1 MLNIFLAIM
10 ITTVIAGADIARTPH
25 SDTTLPSP
33 APTVIP
39 TSTPIPTDIVGYISY
54 KFGDDAWKAFRVLD
68 CENKTLD
75 PERYNDNRTWGGVG
89 VDRGYWQ
96 INNVYHPISDS
107 CAKDVK
113 CSTDYA
119 FRMYSNDDNTF
130 VRWACGKKLGL

>member
-1 MLNIFLAIM
+1 M

-33 APTVIP
+33 APTVTP
-39 TSTPIPTDIVGYISY
+39 TPIPTDIVGYIHY

-68 CENKTLD
+68 CENMGLNPYAINVNK
-75 PERYNDNRTWGGVG
+75 NGSI
-89 VDRGYWQ
+89 DRGYWQ
-96 INNVYHPISDS
+96 INTIHPVTDA
-107 CAKDVK
+107 CARDVK

-130 VRWACGKKLGL
+130 IRWSCGKRLGL